1 MDRQHLHAKLSH
13 PGTIGMLFV
22 LLLALVA
29 VLLAGTALNV
39 IGLVGI
45 AGLFLACI
53 LLIPAEELSTF
64 YRYAL
69 WVFVFAFFL
78 HTWYE
83 LFHSYLYID
92 FPELDYL
99 LIVVIIF
106 VSAMADSF
114 ISLWLLFLATLLR
127 GGKWDWSAPWDKG
140 IAALVVVVALLA
152 QAVGEWFATTT
163 GRWAYNQ
170 HMPVVPGLGVGLTP
184 LLQMPLLIL
193 VTFWLANRAAC
204 LAPQRSG

>member
-1 MDRQHLHAKLSH
+1 
-13 PGTIGMLFV
+13 MLLV

-53 LLIPAEELSTF
+53 LLIPAEELSAF

-83 LFHSYLYID
+83 LFHSYLYVD
-92 FPELDYL
+92 FPEFDYL

-106 VSAMADSF
+106 ISAMADSF

-127 GGKWDWSAPWDKG
+127 GGKWDWSAPWDRR
-140 IAALVVVVALLA
+140 IAALVVVVALLT
-152 QAVGEWFATTT
+152 QAVGEWFAITT

-170 HMPVVPGLGVGLTP
+170 YMPVVPGLGVGLTP

-204 LAPQRSG
+204 LVPQRSG